1 MDAESYFAF
10 KDDEKKETV
19 GQMLVMLIDTI
30 NKKIEVFYANLC
42 DKLVFI
48 F

>member
-1 MDAESYFAF
+1 MPQPGSSIDAESYFAF

-30 NKKIEVFYANLC
+30 NKKIEVRRANL
-42 DKLVFI
+42 
-48 F
+48 

>member
-30 NKKIEVFYANLC
+30 NKKIEVQL
-42 DKLVFI
+42 
-48 F
+48 